1 MGDRLTVHA
10 TSDAPGPI
18 PGRRIGLREK
28 NKMRTR
34 NAIRQAALTLIAEQ
48 GYAKTTVEQIAEAA
62 GVSHTTFFR
71 YFPSKEQVVIGDEHL
86 HAEAH
91 AIVEA
96 MPPGLSHFD
105 LIRRLMTELHRLTVD
120 DPWVGNPLRM
130 QLIRTEPLLQK
141 TFQVESERMISD
153 MTQLIADYLGVAP
166 DDFRLKVFLDAV
178 AGVTFHLATELD
190 DNREVPQLETT
201 LRAIDLL
208 EQGLPVGSTDPSDR
222 SPGEHSD

>member
-1 MGDRLTVHA
+1 MGNCLTVHA
-10 TSDAPGPI
+10 DSDAPEPA
-18 PGRRIGLREK
+18 PGRRMGLREQ
-28 NKMRTR
+28 NKLRTR
-34 NAIRQAALTLIAEQ
+34 NAIRQAAITLIAEQ

-71 YFPSKEQVVIGDEHL
+71 YFPSKEQVVVGDEHL
-86 HAEAH
+86 HAEAR
-91 AIVEA
+91 AIVRS

-105 LIRRLMTELHRLTVD
+105 LIRHLLTELHRLTDD
-120 DPWVGNPLRM
+120 DPWIGNPLRM

-141 TFQVESERMISD
+141 TFQAESERMISD

-178 AGVTFHLATELD
+178 AGVTFHLATEFD
-190 DNREVPQLETT
+190 ENREMPQLETT

-208 EQGLPVGSTDPSDR
+208 EQGLPVG
-222 SPGEHSD
+222 

>member
-1 MGDRLTVHA
+1 MGDRLTA
-10 TSDAPGPI
+10 SAPTDAPGHN
-18 PGRRIGLREK
+18 PGRRMGLREQ
-28 NKMRTR
+28 NKLRTR
-34 NAIRQAALTLIAEQ
+34 NAIRQAAITLIAEQ
-48 GYAKTTVEQIAEAA
+48 GYSGTTVEQIAEAA

-86 HAEAH
+86 RVEAQN
-91 AIVEA
+91 IVES

-105 LIRRLMTELHRLTVD
+105 LIRQLMTELHRLTVD

-141 TFQVESERMISD
+141 TFQVESERIISD
-153 MTQLIADYLGVAP
+153 MTQLIADYLGIPP

-190 DNREVPQLETT
+190 DTLDMPQLETT

-208 EQGLPVGSTDPSDR
+208 EQGLPLR
-222 SPGEHSD
+222 

>member
-1 MGDRLTVHA
+1 MADRLTA
-10 TSDAPGPI
+10 SAPTGAPGDT
-18 PGRRIGLREK
+18 PGRRMGLREQ
-28 NKMRTR
+28 NKLRTR
-34 NAIRQAALTLIAEQ
+34 NAIRQAAITLIAEQ
-48 GYAKTTVEQIAEAA
+48 GYAGTTVEQIAEAA

-91 AIVEA
+91 AIVES

-105 LIRRLMTELHRLTVD
+105 LIRQLMTELHRLTID

-141 TFQVESERMISD
+141 TFQVESERIISD
-153 MTQLIADYLGVAP
+153 MTQLIADYLGIAP

-190 DNREVPQLETT
+190 DNRDMPQLETT

-208 EQGLPVGSTDPSDR
+208 EQGLPLR
-222 SPGEHSD
+222 